1 MRIHGSYE
9 LAKNLLHKKLALRA
23 ENRHLDIRREVN
35 FQMGALIDSYWE
47 QYGSRKKSQD
57 REKAFLEGIRGS
69 LGHLF
74 VREVDGAAVERW
86 YRSLT
91 EEKTV
96 SGHCRSP
103 LQRHAPHDEEGRNNL
118 VHEKRY
124 RPESRRYG

>member
-57 REKAFLEGIRGS
+57 REKAVLEGIRGS

-91 EEKTV
+91 EEKNWPRALPFAT
-96 SGHCRSP
+96 STSCTT
-103 LQRHAPHDEEGRNNL
+103 
-118 VHEKRY
+118 
-124 RPESRRYG
+124 